1 MVILVKE
8 KFTVEETE
16 KPTSQFHQ
24 SPTLGKSVVPVK
36 FLWPVQSW
44 SHTAVMSLTF
54 PHTVSTW
61 SITCRTAAVPPCSPR
76 TAPLP
81 TQSGRGVRRP
91 ANAVYDVISSRGE
104 LPNMVVEYKHFGV
117 VPRQPPSCKDSARC
131 TNAVLPVMIL
141 PVMTLLLI
149 SMVTESSS
157 VRSKTAYSSDS
168 NASDLR

>member
-8 KFTVEETE
+8 KF
-16 KPTSQFHQ
+16 TSQFHQ

-44 SHTAVMSLTF
+44 SHTAAMSLTF

-61 SITCRTAAVPPCSPR
+61 SITCRTAVVPPCSPR
-76 TAPLP
+76 MAPLP
-81 TQSGRGVRRP
+81 TQSGKGARRP

-104 LPNMVVEYKHFGV
+104 LPNMVVGYKHFGV
-117 VPRQPPSCKDSARC
+117 PSCKDSARC
-131 TNAVLPVMIL
+131 TNAVLPVMTL

-168 NASDLR
+168 NASDLW